1 MTQEGEVT
9 YHLITHKMSNLKITS
24 FANPTI
30 TLDQVILNERT
41 GGEDIMRRGASATED
56 KTIGIYAPYLVI
68 NGLPLG
74 TGLTYFSLD
83 LNDRIPVVRFNYRM
97 TTSLFLGTSYPKDG
111 DIVSI
116 FISSP
121 GQIYKPIRMDFNV
134 LSVQSTSVQA
144 GEDSPGLQEGL
155 SIEFSIMAET
165 RIPTLYTSRCK
176 SFPSQTSYQTSFSA
190 SQELELGFSSNDT
203 EPNDSMTWLCPN
215 ISYWEFITNVVEHA
229 YKDDDSFFDFW
240 IDPFYNFNFV
250 NLGPLFN
257 AVDPREEMVTVI
269 PGQNKFLA
277 ETYFPNAQDEPVEI
291 PLVLT
296 NFPGNDYFPY
306 KILTYTLISNAGQHA
321 NLTGYIQD
329 VIYYDNYAE
338 DQSLDQRFVEYT
350 IESTTISNVSDGQ
363 LLQKGRA
370 KESIYKNEKRKRW
383 LGILDSEPI
392 GNVHSNFFHAEIQN
406 PLNIFDATKFILR
419 IELDGYFPAIYKGMV
434 IPVSI
439 YTFEKGLKEE
449 NTGKSPDGKPNPSKS
464 PNLDVFLSGNYVLM
478 GYEVVF
484 SPETGMRHVLNLCK
498 RVWDLNTAG
507 SLPKTYPIDF
517 KKEQ

>member
-1 MTQEGEVT
+1 MA
-9 YHLITHKMSNLKITS
+9 NLKITS

-30 TLDQVILNERT
+30 TLDQIILPDRT
-41 GGEDIMRRGASATED
+41 GQEDIMRRGASATED
-56 KTIGIYAPYLVI
+56 KTIGIYSPYLVL

-74 TGLTYFSLD
+74 TGLTFFSLD
-83 LNDRIPVVRFNYRM
+83 INDRIPVLRFNYRM

-111 DIVSI
+111 DIVSL

-121 GQIYKPIRMDFNV
+121 GEIYKPIRMDFNV
-134 LSVQSTSVQA
+134 LSVQSTSVPVGQ
-144 GEDSPGLQEGL
+144 GQSIFQEGL
-155 SIEFSIMAET
+155 EIDFSILAET

-176 SFPSQTSYQTSFSA
+176 SFASQTSYQAIFSA

-203 EPNDSMTWLCPN
+203 EPNDLMTWICPN
-215 ISYWEFITNVVEHA
+215 LSYWEFINNVIDHS
-229 YKDDDSFFDFW
+229 YKDDESFFDFW

-257 AVDPREEMVTVI
+257 AVDVREELIMVV

-277 ETYFPNAQDEPVEI
+277 STYFPTAEDTPIEI

-296 NFPGNDYFPY
+296 NYPGNDYFPY
-306 KILTYTLISNAGQHA
+306 KILTYTLISNAGQHT
-321 NLTGYIQD
+321 NLTGYVQD
-329 VIYYDNYAE
+329 LIYYDNYAE
-338 DQSLDQRFVEYT
+338 DKALDQRFVEYT

-370 KESIYKNEKRKRW
+370 KESIYKNERRKRW
-383 LGILDSEPI
+383 LGILDREPI

-406 PLNIFDATKFILR
+406 PLNIFDATKFVLR
-419 IELDGYFPAIYKGMV
+419 VELDGYFPAIYKGQIV
-434 IPVSI
+434 PVSI

-449 NTGKSPDGKPNPSKS
+449 NTGKSSDGKSNTEKS
-464 PNLDVFLSGNYVLM
+464 PILDVFLSGNYVLM
-478 GYEVVF
+478 GYEVTYT
-484 SPETGMRHVLNLCK
+484 PGTGMRHVLNLCK

-507 SLPKTYPIDF
+507 SLPKTYPVDF